1 MEDDPFDLE
10 RLRVNPADLQ
20 RRPKRKKWQRH
31 YALFPWKW
39 YEQMRAVNRGCTY
52 RLALLLLY
60 EDWRTGGRSIVL
72 PNVGLEQEG
81 LTRRSKWRALLELEQ
96 LGLVEVERRPRKS
109 PRITLRRLSQ
119 ETS

>member
-1 MEDDPFDLE
+1 
-10 RLRVNPADLQ
+10 
-20 RRPKRKKWQRH
+20 
-31 YALFPWKW
+31 
-39 YEQMRAVNRGCTY
+39 MRAVNRRVITY